1 MSAMDSSNEL
11 LSIGPALSKE
21 QQFTIKLL
29 LANKNKD
36 LKNKELQLDNK
47 DLELD
52 KKDLELKNLQLQFE
66 SQKKEWEK
74 NCGRRTIKYYCQKND

>member
-11 LSIGPALSKE
+11 LSIRPALSKE

-36 LKNKELQLDNK
+36 LKNKELQLD
-47 DLELD
+47 
-52 KKDLELKNLQLQFE
+52 KKDLELQNLQLQFE